1 MNKGSRQ
8 AGFTLVELMVV
19 VLIIGILVA
28 VAIPVFRAAQ
38 DNTQKKACYANQRTI
53 EGSSMTFLAQ
63 HGDMPVSGAVDAASW
78 AVPAYLKNAPTCPS
92 GPSGNRYSID
102 TSGTVDDCAY
112 GTIAHVH
119 F

>member
-1 MNKGSRQ
+1 VHIDDRQ

-28 VAIPVFRAAQ
+28 VAAPVFRAAK
-38 DNTQKKACYANQRTI
+38 DNSEKRACYANQRTI
-53 EGSSMTFLAQ
+53 EGSAMTFLAQ
-63 HGDMPVSGAVDAASW
+63 HGDMPDAGTVDDVSW
-78 AVPAYLKNAPTCPS
+78 AVPSYLKSAPTCPS
-92 GPSGNRYSID
+92 GPSGNMYSID
-102 TSGTVDDCAY
+102 TSGTVDDCGY